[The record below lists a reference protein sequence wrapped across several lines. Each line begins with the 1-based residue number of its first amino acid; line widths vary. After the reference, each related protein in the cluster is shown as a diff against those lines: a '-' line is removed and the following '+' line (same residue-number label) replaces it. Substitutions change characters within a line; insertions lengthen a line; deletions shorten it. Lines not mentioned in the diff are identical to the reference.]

1 MMLFLPS
8 MKSHLNSESPVL
20 VYIQLKTAS
29 LKIALMTHAKPFP
42 RNRLWLNSVWS
53 HPSILIWCTGVLGSG
68 ASNVCFF
75 LPVTQPHR
83 ELMPPAL
90 ISQSEEGDWLFNCS
104 CFFKILVFFWL
115 YSSNGKLPWQIKN
128 HLLRFLLCF
137 WCVMAWARVSLDEGL
152 GPSDAASCHATVHDL
167 EWDPKLLGFIFFVL
181 KMRGMNLLM
190 KGCFSSQRH
199 DDEMLCFST
208 VHWNFSP
215 SKRAFGKNIMRLLGK
230 ELALTVG
237 EGNLVNLDLAAAWG
251 IS

>member
-1 MMLFLPS
+1 MQCIFLGTDS
-8 MKSHLNSESPVL
+8 G
-20 VYIQLKTAS
+20 
-29 LKIALMTHAKPFP
+29 
-42 RNRLWLNSVWS
+42 LNSVWS

-75 LPVTQPHR
+75 LSVTQPHR

-115 YSSNGKLPWQIKN
+115 YSSNGKLPWQVKN

-152 GPSDAASCHATVHDL
+152 RPSDAASCHATVYDL

-199 DDEMLCFST
+199 DDEMLCFSI

-215 SKRAFGKNIMRLLGK
+215 RKRAFGKYIMRLLGPHGGG
-230 ELALTVG
+230 G
-237 EGNLVNLDLAAAWG
+237 EPCESRPGHSLRDQLVLEFRGTHKSVTSHTRMRGREGQGD
-251 IS
+251 I